1 MSFVFYDTETTGTNT
16 VFDQI
21 LQFAAIHTDDEL
33 NEIETINL
41 RCRLLPHVVPSRE
54 AMQITG
60 LTAAELTKSDLPS
73 HYTMIRA
80 IRGKLLEW
88 SPSLFLGWNSLG
100 FDEHLLR
107 QALYQTLHRPY
118 LTNIG
123 RNCRADALR
132 LARLTVLLAPDALS
146 IPVNEQGARTFRLH
160 GLAAANGYQ
169 FHRAH
174 DALDDVRACIHL
186 CKLISENAPEVWSTF
201 LRFTQKSTVQ
211 DFLGSELV
219 FCLIDFFSGE
229 VHSWLL
235 GLLGPSTS
243 RRADMLGLNLAE
255 DPGVLGAMSD
265 EELAAKFSDNPRIVR
280 RIRTNACPFL
290 SYADDAPDLASAKS
304 LGRDEL
310 ERRATMLR
318 DDAALR
324 NRLIAAF
331 EQTARQ
337 HPPGVHVEQQIHD
350 AFISDADEQ
359 RLEEFHAAEWENRI
373 AILDELD
380 DRRLRQLGRR
390 LIFLERPDV
399 LPEGLRR
406 EMTAMVARRVIKGDG
421 SETWLCLEKAIADVD
436 RLVASAT
443 GEEAT
448 RLAGHREFLAGRLAD
463 LSAHLDAQQVVDV
476 AARQEIGASE

>member
-33 NEIETINL
+33 NEIEAIDL
-41 RCRLLPHVVPSRE
+41 RCRLLPHVVPSPE

-60 LTAAELTKSDLPS
+60 LTAAELTQPDLPT

-118 LTNIG
+118 LTNTG

-132 LARLTVLLAPDALS
+132 LARLTVLFAPDALS
-146 IPVNEQGARTFRLH
+146 IPVNEQGVRTFRLH
-160 GLAAANGYQ
+160 GLATANGYK
-169 FHRAH
+169 FRKAH

-186 CKLISENAPEVWSTF
+186 CRLISENAPEVWSTF
-201 LRFTQKSTVQ
+201 LRFTQKSTVL

-219 FCLIDFFSGE
+219 FCLSDFFSGE

-235 GLLGPSTS
+235 GLLGSSPS
-243 RRADMLGLNLAE
+243 RKADMLALDLAE
-255 DPGVLGAMSD
+255 DPGELRAMSD
-265 EELAAKFSDNPRIVR
+265 EELAAKFTDNPRIVR

-304 LGRDEL
+304 LGGHEL
-310 ERRATMLR
+310 ERRAILLR
-318 DDAALR
+318 DDPAFR
-324 NRLIAAF
+324 NRLVAAF
-331 EQTARQ
+331 EQTVRQ
-337 HPPGVHVEQQIHD
+337 YQPGLHVEQQIHD
-350 AFISDADEQ
+350 AFMSDADER
-359 RLEEFHAAEWENRI
+359 RLDEFHAAEWENRI
-373 AILDELD
+373 AILDNLE

-399 LPEGLRR
+399 LSESLRK
-406 EMTAMVARRVIKGDG
+406 EMTAMVARRVIK
-421 SETWLCLEKAIADVD
+421 SENGGGWLCLESAIEDAD
-436 RLVASAT
+436 RLIASAT
-443 GEEAT
+443 GDEAA
-448 RLAGHREFLAGRLAD
+448 RLVGHREFLASRLAD
-463 LSAHLDAQQVVDV
+463 LSAYLPK
-476 AARQEIGASE
+476 

>member
-1 MSFVFYDTETTGTNT
+1 
-16 VFDQI
+16 
-21 LQFAAIHTDDEL
+21 
-33 NEIETINL
+33 
-41 RCRLLPHVVPSRE
+41 
-54 AMQITG
+54 
-60 LTAAELTKSDLPS
+60 
-73 HYTMIRA
+73 
-80 IRGKLLEW
+80 
-88 SPSLFLGWNSLG
+88 
-100 FDEHLLR
+100 
-107 QALYQTLHRPY
+107 
-118 LTNIG
+118 
-123 RNCRADALR
+123 
-132 LARLTVLLAPDALS
+132 
-146 IPVNEQGARTFRLH
+146 
-160 GLAAANGYQ
+160 
-169 FHRAH
+169 
-174 DALDDVRACIHL
+174 
-186 CKLISENAPEVWSTF
+186 
-201 LRFTQKSTVQ
+201 
-211 DFLGSELV
+211 
-219 FCLIDFFSGE
+219 
-229 VHSWLL
+229 
-235 GLLGPSTS
+235 
-243 RRADMLGLNLAE
+243 
-255 DPGVLGAMSD
+255 
-265 EELAAKFSDNPRIVR
+265 
-280 RIRTNACPFL
+280 
-290 SYADDAPDLASAKS
+290 
-304 LGRDEL
+304 
-310 ERRATMLR
+310 MLR